1 MTASPPTQ
9 TGARP
14 SAADPAQPVAQST
27 GPQSTGP
34 QSAGR
39 SGAVRTRGA
48 LGSRLNAWRKSSAFN
63 PYWLSH
69 RTLKASVAALAPS
82 ARGLLLDVG
91 VAERPYGALFA
102 PHVQRY
108 IGLDYPP
115 VLTDKQPA
123 LWQMLEQ
130 VRKTVDIFGDGRR
143 LPILPDSVDTV
154 LATEVLE
161 HVPDPDRC
169 LAEFHRVLRS
179 GGRLLLTVPFQEP
192 LHFLPQDYGRFTP
205 GGLEHLLGQAGFAIE
220 RLEPRGNSTLA
231 LGAAAAQWLMRRF
244 AAIRVQSD
252 GSVQNSEVRMALL
265 SPLIALLQLVA
276 LALSKG
282 DKDGSQPLGYWVV
295 AVRP

>member
-1 MTASPPTQ
+1 MTESPATS
-9 TGARP
+9 ARS
-14 SAADPAQPVAQST
+14 SA
-27 GPQSTGP
+27 PQRP
-34 QSAGR
+34 GR
-39 SGAVRTRGA
+39 SGSIRTRGA

-69 RTLKASVAALAPS
+69 RALKGSVASLAPA

-91 VAERPYGALFA
+91 VAERPYAALFA
-102 PHVQRY
+102 PHVTHY

-130 VRKTVDIFGDGRR
+130 VRKSVDLFGDGRR
-143 LPILPDSVDTV
+143 LPFQSASVDTV

-161 HVPDPDRC
+161 HVPDPERC
-169 LAEFHRVLRS
+169 LAEFHRVLRP

-205 GGLEHLLGQAGFAIE
+205 GGLEHLLGRAGFRIE

-231 LGAAAAQWLMRRF
+231 VGAAAAQWMMRRF
-244 AAIRVQSD
+244 AAIRVQAD
-252 GSVQNSEVRMALL
+252 GSTLNSSLRMAAI

-276 LALSKG
+276 LALAKG
-282 DKDGSQPLGYWVV
+282 DKDGSQPLGYGVV
-295 AVRP
+295 AVRPD